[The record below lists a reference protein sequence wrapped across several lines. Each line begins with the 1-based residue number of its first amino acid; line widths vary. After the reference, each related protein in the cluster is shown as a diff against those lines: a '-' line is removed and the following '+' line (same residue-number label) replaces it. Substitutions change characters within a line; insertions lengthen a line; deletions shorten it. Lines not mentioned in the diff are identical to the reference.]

1 MVNPAAS
8 LALLAGGQGGWPPGW
23 ASVLA
28 RFGPLALGALAALV
42 LLRALLRHHRYRAAR
57 VLGDSEQSA
66 VRATLV
72 AAESRTIGEIVPVV
86 VERSDSH
93 PQARWIVALGTL
105 LLGSALLASWLP
117 WGSPALLLLCQA
129 GLGALGWAAALAL
142 PDLQRL
148 VISEQRA
155 THVAEEQA
163 VQEFHRQ
170 GLARTRDRTGVLL
183 FVSLLER
190 RVIVLGD
197 EGIHARVGDEHWTAT
212 TAAVLDG
219 IARGSLRDG
228 LVAGIERCGAVLAEH
243 FPARPGDRNEL
254 ADRLVVR
261 RQ

>member
-1 MVNPAAS
+1 MVNSAFT
-8 LALLAGGQGGWPPGW
+8 LLLGRQGEWPPEW
-23 ASVLA
+23 ASALG
-28 RFGPLALGALAALV
+28 RYGPLTLAALV
-42 LLRALLRHHRYRAAR
+42 AFVLVRALLRHRRYQAAG
-57 VLGDSEQSA
+57 VLGESDLAA
-66 VRATLV
+66 VRAAL
-72 AAESRTIGEIVPVV
+72 AQAESRTAGEIVPVV
-86 VERSDSH
+86 LERSDSH
-93 PQARWIVALGTL
+93 PEARWIVALGAL
-105 LLGSALLASWLP
+105 LLGSALLARHLP
-117 WGSPALLLLCQA
+117 WESPALLLACQVA
-129 GLGALGWAAALAL
+129 LGALGWLAAFAL

-155 THVAEEQA
+155 TEVAEEQA

-170 GLARTRDRTGVLL
+170 GLHKTQHATGVLL

-197 EGIHARVGDEHWTAT
+197 EGIHARVGDAHWTAT

-228 LVAGIERCGAVLAEH
+228 LIAGIERCGAVLAEH
-243 FPARPGDRNEL
+243 FPGRPHDRNEL